1 MLSGIFC
8 TYGLGLE
15 HSCGLVADEDEEE
28 LHLCVDAVAEYGD
41 GEVVLCR
48 ECADDI
54 DSEGAVVLAG
64 VGQAGECDCVV
75 ADVVVDVLEVD
86 GVGVAD
92 AGGGEESA
100 GVGDDE
106 LVWVRGR
113 YRRRITCWGC
123 SSAGSGRRLGG
134 RRRGE

>member
-28 LHLCVDAVAEYGD
+28 LHLGVGAGSEYRD
-41 GEVVLCR
+41 GEVVLGCKG
-48 ECADDI
+48 ADNV

-64 VGQAGECDCVV
+64 VGEAGECDCVV

-113 YRRRITCWGC
+113 YRRRRDDWGC
-123 SSAGSGRRLGG
+123 S
-134 RRRGE
+134 